1 MAAYPRLVRNIL
13 VLALLPVIFSSCS
26 TKKNTFTRRVY
37 HNLNA
42 HYNAYWNGNESLKQG
57 IADLSKAA
65 KDNYISVLP
74 VYNYGTQTNAQ
85 TINPNMDRTIE
96 KASKVIQRH
105 SMNFND
111 KEYVKWVMYS
121 YMLIGKANYYK
132 QDYNAARRA
141 FEFVTEKY
149 QYHDVHYEALLWS
162 GRTYQ
167 KLKQYEKA
175 ITIFDQLTEESK
187 VKLLP
192 WNVRKALPIAYA
204 DLFIAQG
211 NYAQAREKIED
222 GMPLQSGSKFKTR
235 LNFILGQIY
244 QKEGKDSQAT
254 EYYTLALK
262 GTPSFEMAFN
272 ARINLARVYD
282 AGRSDRNLIVK
293 ELEKMLK
300 EVRNQ
305 DFRDQIYYALA
316 DIAFKQK
323 NDTLG
328 ISYLRKSVASSV
340 DNDFQKSTSAL
351 RLADTYFKRQEY
363 GFAQVYYDTALNY
376 LPEEYP
382 EFDKITT
389 RTEIISR
396 LVENLQAIHVQDS
409 LQTLAKMPE
418 AERLKVIDAAI
429 AEYVKKEEEAKRKAE
444 EERLALEAG
453 IALGGKRVT
462 DLEGQT
468 TVGGGG
474 WYFYNPSAI
483 GMGYSEFTRK
493 WGRRRLEDNWRLSN
507 KRVVNWDLLADETTV
522 IDSTGMDGKG
532 KGGGT
537 DFKNRQ
543 TYLSNLPFEPE
554 QVQAS
559 NEIIASALFNAGLIY
574 LEELRDIP
582 EAEKTFH
589 TLIDRFPSDSNN
601 LQAHYHLY
609 RISRDRG
616 DSVNMLAHQNE
627 IINNYPDSD
636 YAKILIDPDYKAEL
650 EAASNRVKTLY
661 EETFQAFNA
670 GLFKTV
676 VIYSN
681 DAISTYPN
689 NELIPKFE
697 YLRALALGQ
706 TVNADTMKVE
716 LAQLVQNHPTSPIVP
731 LANILIGPVEKTTG
745 TEPAKP
751 GELPGEVK
759 VQDISMYSVEPDS
772 PHFYILIVDGNV
784 VNVYGTKVRI
794 SDFNSR
800 NYGLKELQ
808 VNSVVLENNKQ
819 MITVSNFKDSKDVM
833 TYFDHI
839 SNDDYIFSGIPEGSF
854 NQFVISANNYPIFFK
869 EKKVEPYLQFFEK
882 NYLKK

>member
-1 MAAYPRLVRNIL
+1 M
-13 VLALLPVIFSSCS
+13 LLSSCS

-42 HYNAYWNGNESLKQG
+42 HYNAYWNGNESFKEGVTELAKT
-57 IADLSKAA
+57 A
-65 KDNYISVLP
+65 KDNYISILP
-74 VYNYGTQTNAQ
+74 VYNFGSQANAQ
-85 TINPNMDRTIE
+85 TINPNMDRAIE

-105 SMNFND
+105 SMNFD
-111 KEYVKWVMYS
+111 GKEHVKWVIYS
-121 YMLIGKANYYK
+121 YMLIGKANYFK

-141 FEFVTEKY
+141 FEFVSETYPSE
-149 QYHDVHYEALLWS
+149 DTRYEALLWS

-167 KLKQYEKA
+167 KLKQFEKA
-175 ITIFDQLTEESK
+175 ITTFDQLTEESK
-187 VKLLP
+187 STLLP

-204 DLFIAQG
+204 DLFIAQSK
-211 NYAQAREKIED
+211 YSQAREKLEE

-244 QKEGKDSQAT
+244 QLEGKDSQAT
-254 EYYTLALK
+254 EYYTLSLK

-282 AGRSDRNLIVK
+282 AGRSDRKLIVK

-316 DIAFKQK
+316 DIALKEK

-328 ISYLRKSVASSV
+328 VSYLRKSVASSV

-351 RLADTYFKRQEY
+351 RLAEIYFKKQDY

-376 LPEEYP
+376 LPEEFPDY
-382 EFDKITT
+382 EKISS
-389 RTEIISR
+389 RTEIITR
-396 LVENLQAIHVQDS
+396 LVENLQTIHIQDS
-409 LQTLAKMPE
+409 LQSLAKMPE
-418 AERLKVIDAAI
+418 AERLKVIDEAI
-429 AEYVKKEEEAKRKAE
+429 AAFIKKEEEAKRKAE
-444 EERLALEAG
+444 EERLAIDAG
-453 IALGGKRVT
+453 MALSGKRVT
-462 DLEGQT
+462 DMEGQT
-468 TVGGGG
+468 TVSGGG

-493 WGRRRLEDNWRLSN
+493 WGRRKLEDNWRLSN
-507 KRVVNWDLLADETTV
+507 KRVVNWDILAEETTI
-522 IDSTGMDGKG
+522 IDSTGSEGKG
-532 KGGGT
+532 KGGST
-537 DFKNRQ
+537 DFRSRQ
-543 TYLSNLPFEPE
+543 TYLNNLPFKEE
-554 QVQAS
+554 QVAAS
-559 NEIIASALFNAGLIY
+559 NEIIASSLFNAGLIY
-574 LEELRDIP
+574 LEELRDTP

-589 TLIDRFPSDSNN
+589 TLIERFPSDSNT

-609 RISRDRG
+609 RISRDKG
-616 DSVNMLAHQNE
+616 DSNEMEAHKNE
-627 IINNYPDSD
+627 IINKYPDSD

-670 GLFKTV
+670 GLYKTV

-681 DAISTYPN
+681 DAISTYPQH
-689 NELIPKFE
+689 ELIPKFE

-706 TVNADTMKVE
+706 TVNQDTMRVE
-716 LAQLVQNHPTSPIVP
+716 LAQLVRDHPTSPVVP
-731 LANILIGPVEKTTG
+731 YANILLGPVKNASNTDQL
-745 TEPAKP
+745 KP
-751 GELPGEVK
+751 GESTVDNK
-759 VQDISMYSVEPDS
+759 VVDISMYSVDPVS
-772 PHFYILIVDGNV
+772 AHFYVLIVDGTS

-800 NYGLKELQ
+800 NYALKELQ

-819 MITVSNFKDSKDVM
+819 MITVSNFTDSQDAM
-833 TYFDHI
+833 NYFNHI
-839 SNDDYIFSGIPEGSF
+839 STDDYIFSGISEGTF
-854 NQFVISANNYPIFFK
+854 NQFVVSSNNYPIFFK
-869 EKKVEPYLQFFEK
+869 EKKVEPYLQFFQK